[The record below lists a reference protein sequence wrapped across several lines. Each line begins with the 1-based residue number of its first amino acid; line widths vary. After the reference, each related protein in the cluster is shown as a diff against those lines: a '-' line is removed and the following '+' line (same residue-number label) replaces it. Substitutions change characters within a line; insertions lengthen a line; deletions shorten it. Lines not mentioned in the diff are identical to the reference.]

1 MMVEGMSDQGMLWDY
16 APSNVFGWCPN
27 GLRVIFLWRE
37 VLRVVGIGW
46 QGTPW
51 TLAGSA
57 LSNPQTSRY
66 RPSSR
71 RSLLPNTIP
80 VGFDVSDCAR

>member
-37 VLRVVGIGW
+37 VLSVVGIGW

-51 TLAGSA
+51 TVVLGSKERRDEGQYRDVCGLLRA
-57 LSNPQTSRY
+57 DPANSR
-66 RPSSR
+66 
-71 RSLLPNTIP
+71 
-80 VGFDVSDCAR
+80 GF